1 MSIVGED
8 VSHTMIQLST
18 SFTALALTLFLASF
32 SRAEFLIN
40 EFLAENTGTSF
51 NDEDGFPAD
60 WIEIYNP
67 GPAASINGYH
77 LTDDPT
83 NLTKWTFPN
92 VTIPANGYLLVYATG
107 KDRIVPGQPLHSN
120 FSLDI
125 DGEFL
130 ALVKPD
136 GTSTVTL
143 FSPEYPGQYSDVS
156 YGNGSGGPVFNTT
169 LHAIGD
175 PLTYLVPTENIG
187 STWQMPAFN
196 DDLWTAGHSA
206 LGWGY
211 NSLFDDIIPE
221 DGDLTTPMRGKNAS
235 VYLRL
240 PFQIDDPAG
249 INGLVLKMKVDDGF
263 VAYLNGFEVA
273 SKNKAN
279 PLVYN
284 SKSTQR
290 EEIRAGDQFESFTLN
305 FAGRLQAGE
314 NILALHGLND
324 SPGSSDFLLIPELV
338 GEVQSTT
345 PLPGPAYLSTPTP
358 NNTNGI
364 PSFAPPGKVDF
375 DITSRAF
382 TEEFDLDLSVPE
394 SGAVIYYTT
403 DGSLPS
409 NSTDDPSPV
418 YSDPITI
425 DSTTLVRAR
434 AYLSGSLPGEG
445 RTEGYFLLDP
455 SEADFSSNLP
465 IVLLSTYGGGSPPA
479 SGATTRKESFMLIY
493 EPDPETGRASF
504 SATPSISTRS
514 GIRKR
519 GSSSAG
525 FPKYAMSLE
534 SWDEF
539 NEDQNIKPLGLS
551 AEADW
556 ILNARYT
563 FDYSLIRNPFLYE
576 LSNQIG
582 QWAVKTRFVELYNDV
597 NGGNVTSADY
607 FGVYTFMEKIEPDN
621 NRLDISKL
629 DPWENSPEEVTGGY
643 VFKNDRPDPGE
654 PTFNVSGFQR
664 ALVHGDPDGIE
675 ITSTQ
680 KSYITTR
687 ANEVTVALR
696 QVNGIH
702 PTTGL
707 HFSEYLDVDTF
718 IDHFWLNILAM
729 DPDWGRLSQF
739 FYQDRGG
746 KIVAGPIWDYDRTM
760 GSRDGRDDNPRR
772 WEANTN
778 DTSSTFFDLQFEW
791 FGLLFGFEPSD
802 DDTRNMSNPQLRT
815 SRPDVFQKVIDRWY
829 ALRSDKFSQ
838 SNLNAIV
845 DGMAAELSEAQVRNF
860 NKWTALNVNSISGT
874 NFATEGAGWN
884 RQISHLKGW
893 LKARSEWIDDQFF
906 SPPTFSQ
913 NGGLVAN
920 GFQLNMTAPQG
931 GVYYTADGSDPR
943 ALGGTPSASSF
954 NGSIVTLNET
964 TTVTARAYDGA
975 QWGAP
980 TSATFVIGADLAGP
994 TNLVISEIMY
1004 QPAEPTPDEINAG
1017 FTNNNQFEY
1026 LELLNI
1032 SGNILDLTNVSFTDG
1047 IDFSFVGAAITVLP
1061 PGERVLVVRDQAA
1074 FEHRYGL
1081 GVSSLIAGEFAN
1093 DSGLS
1098 GSGEQIILMGFGGD
1112 IRNFTYNDKYPWPET
1127 ADGDG
1132 PSLVLIAPIS
1142 NPNHDDAVNWRAS
1155 VDAAGSAG
1163 SSDAAPFGPGDKT
1176 VDNDGDGLNAFAEY
1190 AYGTSDL
1197 VFGGQIITS
1206 SVDSKGRFTVSFPKN
1221 LAADDALVVV
1231 EVSTDMVTWTPTGET
1246 LEHEDET
1253 HNGDGT
1259 STFTLR
1265 TPEAATDVTKF
1276 FVRLRVYQR

>member
-1 MSIVGED
+1 MTQFKTSI
-8 VSHTMIQLST
+8 
-18 SFTALALTLFLASF
+18 TALALGLFLAPLSQ
-32 SRAEFLIN
+32 AEFLIN

-60 WIEIYNP
+60 WIEIYNS
-67 GPAASINGYH
+67 GPTASIDGYH
-77 LTDDPT
+77 LTDDAT
-83 NLTKWTFPN
+83 NLTKWTFPD
-92 VTIPANGYLLVYATG
+92 VTIPANGYLLVFATG
-107 KDRIVPGQPLHSN
+107 KDRAVAGQPLHSN

-143 FSPEYPGQYSDVS
+143 FSPEYPEQYPDVS
-156 YGNGSGGPVFNTT
+156 YGIGAGGPALTT
-169 LHAIGD
+169 TVHAVGD
-175 PLTYLVPTENIG
+175 PLTYHVPSVDIG
-187 STWQMPAFN
+187 TTWRDIGF
-196 DDLWTAGHSA
+196 DDSLWAAAHSA
-206 LGWGY
+206 VGWGY
-211 NSLFDDIIPE
+211 STSVGDAIAA
-221 DGDLTTPMRGKNAS
+221 DGDLTGPMRGTNGS

-240 PFQIDDPAG
+240 PFQVDDPAG
-249 INGLVLKMKVDDGF
+249 INGLVLKTKVDDGF

-273 SKNKAN
+273 SKNKPS
-279 PLVYN
+279 PLVFN
-284 SKSTQR
+284 SIADGR
-290 EEIRAGDQFESFTLN
+290 EEVQVDDQFESFTLN
-305 FAGRLQAGE
+305 FAGRLEVGE

-324 SPGSSDFLLIPELV
+324 SAGSSDFILIPELV
-338 GEVQSTT
+338 AEVQSTT
-345 PLPGPAYLSTPTP
+345 PLSEPSYLSTPTP
-358 NNTNGI
+358 DNANGI

-375 DITSRAF
+375 DVTSQAF
-382 TEEFDLDLSVPE
+382 SDDFDLTLSVAEPE
-394 SGAVIYYTT
+394 AVIYFTT
-403 DGSLPS
+403 DGTLPT
-409 NSTDDPSPV
+409 NSTNDPSPV
-418 YSDPITI
+418 YGGPITI

-434 AYLSGSLPGEG
+434 AYLPGSLPGEG

-455 SEADFSSNLP
+455 SEASFSSNLP

-479 SGATTRKESFMLIY
+479 SGATNRKESFMLIY
-493 EPDPETGRASF
+493 EPNPDTGRASF
-504 SATPSISTRS
+504 SETPSVSTRS

-539 NEDQNIKPLGLS
+539 NEDQDIKPLGLS

-556 ILNARYT
+556 ILNSRYT

-597 NGGNVTSADY
+597 NGGTVGSSDY

-629 DPWENSPEEVTGGY
+629 DPWENSPEEITGGY

-654 PTFNVSGFQR
+654 PTFSVSGFQR
-664 ALVHGDPDGIE
+664 AMVHGDPDGIE
-675 ITSTQ
+675 ITSVQ
-680 KSYITTR
+680 KSYITTHT
-687 ANEVTVALR
+687 NQVTLALR
-696 QVNGIH
+696 QADGIH

-707 HFSEYLDVDTF
+707 HFSDYLDVDSF

-739 FYQDRGG
+739 FHKDRGG

-760 GSRDGRDDNPRR
+760 GSRDSRDDNPLR

-778 DTSSTFFDLQFEW
+778 DTSTTWFDSQFEW
-791 FGLLFGFEPSD
+791 FGLLLGFNSSHEVPNLSD
-802 DDTRNMSNPQLRT
+802 PQLKT
-815 SRPDVFQKVIDRWY
+815 SRKDVFQKAIDRWY
-829 ALRSDKFSQ
+829 ELRSNEFAQD
-838 SNLNAIV
+838 NLESIV
-845 DGMAAELSEAQVRNF
+845 DGMASELSEAQARNF
-860 NKWTALNVNSISGT
+860 ARWTALNVNSISGT
-874 NFATEGAGWN
+874 NFSTEGAGWT

-893 LKARSEWIDDQFF
+893 LKARSEWIDTRFF

-913 NGGLVAN
+913 NGGIVAN
-920 GFQLNMTAPQG
+920 GFQLNMTVSQG
-931 GVYYTADGSDPR
+931 GVYYTTNGSDPR
-943 ALGGTPSASSF
+943 ASGGAPSAGST
-954 NGSIVTLNET
+954 NGSMVTLNET

-980 TSATFVIGADLAGP
+980 TTATFVIGADLADP
-994 TNLVISEIMY
+994 NNLVISEIMY
-1004 QPAEPTPDEINAG
+1004 QPAEPTQDEINAG

-1032 SGNILDLTNVSFTDG
+1032 SGNTLDLTNVSFTDG
-1047 IDFSFVGAAITVLP
+1047 IDFNFAGAAITVLP

-1074 FEHRYGL
+1074 FEHRYGVGL
-1081 GVSSLIAGEFAN
+1081 SGLIAGEFAN
-1093 DSGLS
+1093 NSGLS

-1127 ADGDG
+1127 PDGDG
-1132 PSLVLIAPIS
+1132 PSLVLIAPVG
-1142 NPNHDDAVNWRAS
+1142 NPNHDDGTNWRAS

-1163 SSDAAPFGPGDKT
+1163 GSDAVAFGAGDKT
-1176 VDNDGDGLNAFAEY
+1176 ADNDGDGLNAFAEH
-1190 AYGTSDL
+1190 AFGTSDL
-1197 VFGGQIITS
+1197 VFGGTIVTS
-1206 SVDSKGRFTVSFPKN
+1206 NVDSNGRFTVSFPKN

-1231 EVSTDMVTWTPTGET
+1231 EVSTDMVTWTPAGET
-1246 LEHEDET
+1246 LEHGDET

-1259 STFTLR
+1259 TTLTLR
-1265 TPEAATDVTKF
+1265 TSEAASGEAKL
-1276 FVRLRVYQR
+1276 FVRFRVYER